1 MNPMW
6 PLFADEVTR
15 TVPRMARALD
25 ALAVNADDAVAR
37 ASLTQEIAK
46 LRSAMGVLG
55 EPGMDALLRP
65 FAEFNANSK
74 VNSKVNSSANS
85 AAQRRALIDLMA
97 SVEDVNRAD
106 LASTVTSPVAVK
118 SKSAARSGVAETSL
132 EALFA
137 QEVEQQSVELTRHLL
152 QLEAFPD
159 RLEPIRSLLR
169 AFHSIKGAARTVGVN
184 EIVELTHLL
193 EDKFTAIAKGNAAA
207 DSGFIEL
214 VLQGVDAMKARA
226 NDLANTD
233 ASALT
238 GINAKLVAGTGE
250 WSPVSDT
257 VAGRGA
263 AAPTSLSGALDDDP
277 VLRVR
282 ASQISHVIN
291 LASSVSVEGQ
301 RLDGFAQTQ
310 LRLRRQLTGVR
321 WHVDEILQR
330 HAITL
335 QSSGLGAELSSLRAR
350 LDRARF
356 TLNLSVD
363 DFSTF
368 ARGSQQLNARL
379 LHAASGARLRPFGDL
394 TASYPRLVRDL
405 ARKLGKQARLVIEGD
420 RLDVDRDVL
429 FALDM
434 PLTHLLRNALDHG
447 LEAPA
452 VRSAS
457 GKSAEGQLRL
467 AASFRGGLLVVELS
481 DDGAGVDPEKV
492 RKRLIET
499 GQFDRESAALLDL
512 NALHESLFVAGFSTR
527 EKVTETSG
535 RGIGLDAVQQMVR
548 DIDGTTRLESKFG
561 SGTRFEIQVPISRV
575 MLRALLI
582 EVEGELCAFAL
593 TRVSR
598 VVRAVARDLVVD
610 GGIRY
615 LPLDGKNI
623 GLIGLAEQLEFGR
636 TRYRETISVVV
647 FENLGR
653 AIGCVVER
661 IVGEADLATQ
671 ALDRRLGRVSDVASV
686 ALTSEGVGVIVLDVD
701 DILRAAFDPRR
712 RVLARSADEV
722 LEVNHGKRVL
732 VVDDSISVRELER
745 QLLSAAGYQVEVAI
759 DGEDAW
765 QKLNHS
771 DFELMV
777 TDIDMP
783 RLDGIALTRSVRQD
797 ARLRRLPVI
806 IVSYRNTPQDHAR
819 GMEVRADRYLT
830 KSDFDDERF
839 LSAVIDLIGPAS
851 A

>member
-1 MNPMW
+1 MW

-15 TVPRMARALD
+15 TVPRIARVLD
-25 ALAVNADDAVAR
+25 TLAANAHDAAAR
-37 ASLTQEIAK
+37 ASLMQEVAK

-55 EPGMDALLRP
+55 EPGMEVLLRP
-65 FAEFNANSK
+65 FIDPSTGPEQANTEL
-74 VNSKVNSSANS
+74 
-85 AAQRRALIDLMA
+85 QRRALLDLTA
-97 SVEDVNRAD
+97 LVQDPNRARS
-106 LASTVTSPVAVK
+106 ASPGTSINDAKPT
-118 SKSAARSGVAETSL
+118 SGTRRGATEASL

-137 QEVEQQSVELTRHLL
+137 LEVEQQSVEITRRLL
-152 QLEAFPD
+152 QLEAYPD
-159 RLEPIRSLLR
+159 RREAIRPLLR

-193 EDKFTAIAKGNAAA
+193 EDKFTALAKSNTPV

-214 VLQGVDAMKARA
+214 ALHSVDAMKARA
-226 NDLANTD
+226 HDLGKTD
-233 ASALT
+233 AVALLSL
-238 GINAKLVAGTGE
+238 NAKLAAGTDVLA
-250 WSPVSDT
+250 S
-257 VAGRGA
+257 GA
-263 AAPTSLSGALDDDP
+263 AAMDSNAIAPAPLSAALDEDP

-282 ASQISHVIN
+282 ASQITHLIN

-301 RLDGFAQTQ
+301 RLDSFAQTQ

-335 QSSGLGAELSSLRAR
+335 QNSGLGAELTSLRAR

-356 TLNLSVD
+356 TLNHSVD
-363 DFSTF
+363 DFSAF
-368 ARGSQQLNARL
+368 ARGTQQLNTRL
-379 LHAASGARLRPFGDL
+379 LHAASGTRLRPFGDL
-394 TASYPRLVRDL
+394 SGSYPRLVRDL
-405 ARKLGKQARLVIEGD
+405 ARKLGKQARLQIEGE

-447 LEAPA
+447 IEAPA
-452 VRSAS
+452 VRRAS
-457 GKSAEGQLRL
+457 GKPAEGQIKL

-481 DDGAGVDPEKV
+481 DDGAGVDPERV
-492 RKRLIET
+492 RKRLVET
-499 GQFDRESAALLDL
+499 GHFERETAALLDL
-512 NALHESLFVAGFSTR
+512 NALHESLFAAGFSTR

-561 SGTRFEIQVPISRV
+561 AGTRFEIQVPISRV
-575 MLRALLI
+575 MLRALLFEI
-582 EVEGELCAFAL
+582 EGELCAFAL

-598 VVRAVARDLVVD
+598 VVRATARELVVD

-615 LPLDGKNI
+615 LPFEGKNI
-623 GLIGLAEQLEFGR
+623 GLVALAEQLEFGR
-636 TRYRETISVVV
+636 TRYRETVSVVV
-647 FENLGR
+647 FEHFGR
-653 AIGCVVER
+653 AVGCVVDR

-671 ALDRRLGRVSDVASV
+671 TLDRRLGRVSDVASV
-686 ALTSEGVGVIVLDVD
+686 ALTADGLGVIVLDVD

-712 RVLARSADEV
+712 RVLARSADELPV
-722 LEVNHGKRVL
+722 SSQGKRVL

-745 QLLSAAGYQVEVAI
+745 QLLSAAGFQVEVAI

-771 DFELMV
+771 DFDLMV

-783 RLDGIALTRSVRQD
+783 RLDGLALTRSVRQD
-797 ARLRRLPVI
+797 ARLRSLPVI
-806 IVSYRNTPQDHAR
+806 IVSYRNSPEDHAR

-830 KSDFDDERF
+830 KSDFQDERF
-839 LSAVIDLIGPAS
+839 LSAVVDLIGPVS
-851 A
+851 ER

>member
-6 PLFADEVTR
+6 PLFTDEVTR
-15 TVPRMARALD
+15 TVPRMVRALD
-25 ALAVNADDAVAR
+25 ALAINPGDAVVCAN
-37 ASLTQEIAK
+37 LMQEVAK
-46 LRSAMGVLG
+46 LRSAIGVLG
-55 EPGMDALLRP
+55 EPGMDVLLRP
-65 FAEFNANSK
+65 FVEFNANT
-74 VNSKVNSSANS
+74 NFAPH
-85 AAQRRALIDLMA
+85 RRALLDLTA
-97 SVEDVNRAD
+97 LVQDAKH
-106 LASTVTSPVAVK
+106 VTSTNAAPSTNTATTITPKK
-118 SKSAARSGVAETSL
+118 STSGARRGVAEASL

-137 QEVEQQSVELTRHLL
+137 LEVEQQTAEVTRHLL
-152 QLEAFPD
+152 QLEAYPD
-159 RLEPIRSLLR
+159 RREPIRPLLR

-193 EDKFTAIAKGNAAA
+193 EDKFAAIVKSSSAF

-214 VLQGVDAMKARA
+214 ALLSVDAMKARA
-226 NDLANTD
+226 NDLGNTN
-233 ASALT
+233 AGELKAL
-238 GINAKLVAGTGE
+238 NAQLVAG
-250 WSPVSDT
+250 
-257 VAGRGA
+257 AALA
-263 AAPTSLSGALDDDP
+263 AASTAAVDVTTIAPASLSGALEDDP

-282 ASQISHVIN
+282 ASQISHLIN
-291 LASSVSVEGQ
+291 LASSVNVEGQ
-301 RLDGFAQTQ
+301 RLDGFTQTQ

-330 HAITL
+330 HALTL

-356 TLNLSVD
+356 TQNTTVD
-363 DFSTF
+363 DFSAF
-368 ARGSQQLNARL
+368 ARGSQQLNTRL
-379 LHAASGARLRPFGDL
+379 LHAASGTRLRPFGDL
-394 TASYPRLVRDL
+394 TGGYPRLVRDL
-405 ARKLGKQARLVIEGD
+405 ARKLGKQVRLVIEGE

-447 LEAPA
+447 LEVPA
-452 VRSAS
+452 VRRASA
-457 GKSAEGQLRL
+457 KPAEGQLKL
-467 AASFRGGLLVVELS
+467 TASFRGGLLVVELS

-492 RKRLIET
+492 RRRLVET
-499 GQFDRESAALLDL
+499 GHFDRETAALLDL

-527 EKVTETSG
+527 DKVTETSG

-561 SGTRFEIQVPISRV
+561 EGTRFEIQVPISRA

-598 VVRAVARDLVVD
+598 VVRATARELVVD

-615 LPLDGKNI
+615 LPFEGKNI
-623 GLIGLAEQLEFGR
+623 GLVGLAEQLEFGR
-636 TRYRETISVVV
+636 TRYRETVSIVV
-647 FENLGR
+647 FEQLGR
-653 AIGCVVER
+653 AVGCVVDR

-701 DILRAAFDPRR
+701 DILRSAFDPRR
-712 RVLARSADEV
+712 RVLARSVDEAPV
-722 LEVNHGKRVL
+722 VVHGKRVL

-745 QLLSAAGYQVEVAI
+745 QLLSAAGFQVEVAI

-771 DFELMV
+771 DFDLMV

-783 RLDGIALTRSVRQD
+783 RLDGLALTRSVRQD
-797 ARLRRLPVI
+797 ARLRSLPVI
-806 IVSYRNTPQDHAR
+806 IVSYRNSPEDHAR
-819 GMEVRADRYLT
+819 GMAVRADRYLT
-830 KSDFDDERF
+830 KNDFDDERF
-839 LSAVIDLIGPAS
+839 LSAVIDLIGPVS
-851 A
+851 ER

>member
-15 TVPRMARALD
+15 TVPRMARTLD
-25 ALAVNADDAVAR
+25 ALALSPNDAVAR
-37 ASLTQEIAK
+37 ASLMQEVAK

-55 EPGMDALLRP
+55 EPGMEVLLRP
-65 FAEFNANSK
+65 FTESVANPEAQRQALLDLTALVNDAADGGSTPGLGTSAAANSK
-74 VNSKVNSSANS
+74 
-85 AAQRRALIDLMA
+85 
-97 SVEDVNRAD
+97 
-106 LASTVTSPVAVK
+106 PVA
-118 SKSAARSGVAETSL
+118 RRGVAEASL
-132 EALFA
+132 DALFA
-137 QEVEQQSVELTRHLL
+137 MEVEQQSLEITRHLL

-159 RLEPIRSLLR
+159 RREPIRPLLR

-184 EIVELTHLL
+184 EIVELAHLL
-193 EDKFTAIAKGNAAA
+193 EDKFTAIAKSLVPVEGA
-207 DSGFIEL
+207 FIEL
-214 VLQGVDAMKARA
+214 ALRCVDAMKARA
-226 NDLANTD
+226 NDLGRTD
-233 ASALT
+233 ATELNSLNATLVGGVTALPD
-238 GINAKLVAGTGE
+238 K
-250 WSPVSDT
+250 
-257 VAGRGA
+257 GA
-263 AAPTSLSGALDDDP
+263 AASDAAAIALPALGGVLDEDP

-282 ASQISHVIN
+282 ASQITRVIN

-301 RLDGFAQTQ
+301 RLDSFAQTQ
-310 LRLRRQLTGVR
+310 LRLRRQLTAVR

-330 HAITL
+330 HAMAL
-335 QSSGLGAELSSLRAR
+335 QNSGLGSELTSLRAR

-356 TLNLSVD
+356 TLNHSVD
-363 DFSTF
+363 DFSAF
-368 ARGSQQLNARL
+368 ARGSQQLNTRL
-379 LHAASGARLRPFGDL
+379 LQAASSTRLRPFADL

-405 ARKLGKQARLVIEGD
+405 ARKLAKQARLVIVGE

-447 LEAPA
+447 IEAPA
-452 VRSAS
+452 VRRAS
-457 GKSAEGQLRL
+457 GKPVEGVITL
-467 AASFRGGLLVVELS
+467 AASFRGGLLVLELS

-492 RKRLIET
+492 RKRLVD
-499 GQFDRESAALLDL
+499 GGHYDRELAALLDL
-512 NALHESLFVAGFSTR
+512 NALHEALFAAGFSTR

-582 EVEGELCAFAL
+582 EVEGELCAFPL

-598 VVRAVARDLVVD
+598 VVRAAARDLVQE

-615 LPLDGKNI
+615 LPFEGKNI
-623 GLIGLAEQLEFGR
+623 GLVALAEQLEFGR
-636 TRYRETISVVV
+636 TRYRETVSVIV
-647 FENLGR
+647 FEHFGR
-653 AIGCVVER
+653 SIGCVVDR
-661 IVGEADLATQ
+661 IVGEADLAIQ

-686 ALTSEGVGVIVLDVD
+686 AITAEGVGVIVLDVD
-701 DILRAAFDPRR
+701 DILRAALDPRR
-712 RVLARSADEV
+712 RVASRVSDEAPV
-722 LEVNHGKRVL
+722 SPVGKRVL

-745 QLLSAAGYQVEVAI
+745 QLLSAAGFQVEVAI

-771 DFELMV
+771 DFDLMV

-783 RLDGIALTRSVRQD
+783 RLDGLALTRSVRQD
-797 ARLRRLPVI
+797 ARLRSLPVI
-806 IVSYRNTPQDHAR
+806 IVSYRNSPEDRAR

-839 LSAVIDLIGPAS
+839 LSAVIDLIGPVGER
-851 A
+851 